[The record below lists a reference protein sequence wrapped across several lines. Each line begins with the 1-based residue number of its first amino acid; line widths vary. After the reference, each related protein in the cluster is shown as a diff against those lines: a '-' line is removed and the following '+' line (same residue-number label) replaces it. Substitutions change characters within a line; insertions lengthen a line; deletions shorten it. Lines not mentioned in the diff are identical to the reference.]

1 MNSTKEAQLEQFIEW
16 AKLSF
21 QRVEP
26 CGPGRAIL
34 SKLDHKAVKEVLE
47 EALWVPHHLGRNRDY
62 GNYQMAAQ
70 YALTITTGTS
80 TRADRVE
87 RVQALLFATH
97 IARQEAQ
104 LQNQMFEAGESEI
117 VWATIAA
124 LAEYLDLDSDVAKA
138 IALGYD
144 SMYDWERHK
153 REKVE
158 VTLEA
163 DTDPLAETAKGLFRR
178 RMREA
183 NASDLKAVLS
193 GGLDNAPEYVR
204 PLVDQLKEHFPGVP
218 PLTMKFIFAGLLVS
232 ACLDGNLGCSS
243 TFSYKEDDE

>member
-21 QRVEP
+21 QRVESG
-26 CGPGRAIL
+26 GPGRDIL
-34 SKLDHKAVKEVLE
+34 AKLDHSAVKEVLE
-47 EALWVPHHLGRNRDY
+47 EALWVPYHLGRNRDY
-62 GNYQMAAQ
+62 GDYQMAAQ

-80 TRADRVE
+80 TRSDRAE

-124 LAEYLDLDSDVAKA
+124 LAEYLDLNSDVAKA
-138 IALGYD
+138 IALGYNTMD
-144 SMYDWERHK
+144 DWERHQ
-153 REKVE
+153 REKDDPGLVP
-158 VTLEA
+158 
-163 DTDPLAETAKGLFRR
+163 DTAPLVETAKGLFRCR
-178 RMREA
+178 IRET
-183 NASDLKAVLS
+183 NASDLTCILN
-193 GGLDNAPEYVR
+193 GTLDDAPEYVR
-204 PLVDQLKEHFPGVP
+204 PLVDRLKEHFPDAP
-218 PLTMKFIFAGLLVS
+218 PWTMKFIFAGLLVS

>member
-21 QRVEP
+21 QRVES

-34 SKLDHKAVKEVLE
+34 AKLDHKAIQDALG
-47 EALWVPHHLGRNRDY
+47 EASFSPHNLGRHRDLDSY
-62 GNYQMAAQ
+62 RGAAT
-70 YALTITTGTS
+70 YAFTITTGDS
-80 TRADRVE
+80 TRLDKAE

-104 LQNQMFEAGESEI
+104 LQGQMFEGSESEI

-124 LAEYLDLDSDVAKA
+124 LAEYLYLDSDVAKA

-153 REKVE
+153 REKAGVK
-158 VTLEA
+158 LEA
-163 DTDPLAETAKGLFRR
+163 DTAPLVETAKGLFRC

-193 GGLDNAPEYVR
+193 GTIDDAPEYVR
-204 PLVDQLKEHFPGVP
+204 PLVDRLKEHFPDAP
-218 PLTMKFIFAGLLVS
+218 PLAMKFIFAGLLVS